1 MHIYYNKRNKNGQY
15 YKDNLTLPDLNIILF
30 TFTILP
36 LDGQRLRTLLMS
48 KL

>member
-1 MHIYYNKRNKNGQY
+1 MHIYNNKRNKNGQC

-36 LDGQRLRTLLMS
+36 LDGQRL
-48 KL
+48 